1 MNQMSIREVRQA
13 ATAAAANSSS
23 SSSGS
28 QSQAGVSGAAAAGP
42 VSASVHAQLD
52 RVQVKPTKSGSEYLE
67 LKLADAGDQ
76 FVLRVW
82 GDAPAFPIIRPLP
95 PGSFLA
101 ISGDWTSGQYGLE
114 PRQWTARLLEPEER
128 AALLGGPPALRE
140 KQETDFATIGVLVD
154 GMADPRLRALCRL
167 FLEEYGERLRRT
179 GAARDYH
186 HARRGGLVEHV
197 AQMMRSASALAEV
210 YPGTNRDLLLA
221 GVLFHDCGKLWE
233 NCYEKEGFAMPYS
246 EPAELLG
253 HISLGIELV
262 NRLWRRLMDSPQAAE
277 WKTAPSS
284 SVAAPASASSVSPP
298 SASDP
303 PAAAHPPASS
313 PASSSA
319 SNPAASAAME
329 PPTEAVRLHLLHLI
343 GAHHGEYQFG
353 SPVLPR
359 TPEAVLLHHVDNID
373 AKLEMLADSYA
384 TSALLAPNIF
394 ERRRPMPGNA
404 VRPLPVFVNPEAAA
418 ADHDWRNSDV

>member
-13 ATAAAANSSS
+13 ATAAATS
-23 SSSGS
+23 
-28 QSQAGVSGAAAAGP
+28 AAAASASSPAMPASGTAGGGP

-82 GDAPAFPIIRPLP
+82 GDAPAFPLIRPLP

-167 FLEEYGERLRRT
+167 FLEEYGERFRRT

-210 YPGTNRDLLLA
+210 YPGTNRDLLLT
-221 GVLFHDCGKLWE
+221 GVLFHDSGKLWE

-262 NRLWRRLMDSPQAAE
+262 NRLWRQLMDSPQAAE
-277 WKTAPSS
+277 WKTA
-284 SVAAPASASSVSPP
+284 SPP
-298 SASDP
+298 LE
-303 PAAAHPPASS
+303 PAA
-313 PASSSA
+313 
-319 SNPAASAAME
+319 E
-329 PPTEAVRLHLLHLI
+329 TVRLHLLHLI
-343 GAHHGEYQFG
+343 GAHHGEFQFG

-384 TSALLAPNIF
+384 TSTLLAPNIF
-394 ERRRPMPGNA
+394 ERRRPLPGNA
-404 VRPLPVFVNPEAAA
+404 VRPLAGFRNREPEAAEREWGDA
-418 ADHDWRNSDV
+418 EV